1 MRKGV
6 WAVTDPFILL
16 GVEDTV
22 TEAELRRA
30 YHQKAMACHPDQF
43 QDEEA
48 RAEATRRMVALNRAY
63 EEALQA
69 LENAPAWKRNLL
81 SCGEAVTLANQ
92 LLKQGEPENALH
104 QMLRATSRDASWYAT
119 QGAILMAM
127 DQFESAEQSYRE
139 AVRMDAANIHYRAE
153 LLKANEAY
161 RNSRS
166 ISGRL
171 RHLMRKDRH

>member
-63 EEALQA
+63 EEALRA

-139 AVRMDAANIHYRAE
+139 AIRLDPNTMAYRAGALDAHVAARKAKT
-153 LLKANEAY
+153 LL
-161 RNSRS
+161 
-166 ISGRL
+166 GRVKHLL
-171 RHLMRKDRH
+171 RR